1 MKLVHNNI
9 LIVMLMLIAF
19 IGQSMASTAMP
30 CTHESM
36 NADMSMMNHAN
47 MVDTPM
53 LHTDMMS
60 VNEEQGNAQEATM
73 DCCQEQCQCPMSGC
87 VNLSFLLNTSFNSEI
102 IAEQKILQSSSLQQ
116 SKINSSLYRPPIS

>member
-1 MKLVHNNI
+1 
-9 LIVMLMLIAF
+9 MLIAF

-30 CTHESM
+30 YAEASCTHESM

-60 VNEEQGNAQEATM
+60 VNEEQGNDQKATM

-87 VNLSFLLNTSFNSEI
+87 VNLSFLLNTSFNSEV